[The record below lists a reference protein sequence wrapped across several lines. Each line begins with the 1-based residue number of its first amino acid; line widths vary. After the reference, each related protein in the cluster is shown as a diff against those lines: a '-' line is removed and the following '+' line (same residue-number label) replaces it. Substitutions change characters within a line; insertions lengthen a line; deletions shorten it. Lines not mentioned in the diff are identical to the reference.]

1 SEPVAV
7 SGGEMFTAISSG
19 FLHTCGVTTD
29 GRVLCWGGNAD
40 GQLGTGSN
48 DDSGVPAQVSAA
60 ASFVALSAGD
70 FHTCA
75 LSSDAATWCWG
86 WNAAG
91 QLGIGT
97 TISTSAPTAVGG

>member
-1 SEPVAV
+1 
-7 SGGEMFTAISSG
+7 
-19 FLHTCGVTTD
+19 
-29 GRVLCWGGNAD
+29 D

-48 DDSGVPAQVSAA
+48 DDSSVPAQVSAA

-97 TISTSAPTAVGG
+97 TISTSAPTAVGGAVAGGHGAAAGALAHGSHAVMERKRAIKPLPVRQERVR